1 MQFINYFNFL
11 DKSCDNDYLIYFG
24 NQRGATEEQVDLFQK
39 KEKCLYC
46 FLLRNCFFKFLKGDY

>member
-39 KEKCLYC
+39 KGEMPILFSIKK
-46 FLLRNCFFKFLKGDY
+46 LLF